1 LFIDNDPRLTY
12 RSHSTKTKEQPMPK
26 KKKEDNIQDIL
37 DRIEEDMAS
46 VREKAEELQEKLEN
60 CTCDEDEEDEEDED
74 FEDEDED

>member
-1 LFIDNDPRLTY
+1 
-12 RSHSTKTKEQPMPK
+12 MPK

-60 CTCDEDEEDEEDED
+60 CTCDEDEEDED
-74 FEDEDED
+74 FEDEEEDED

>member
-1 LFIDNDPRLTY
+1 ML
-12 RSHSTKTKEQPMPK
+12 SVSSTFNQNKGQSMPK

-60 CTCDEDEEDEEDED
+60 CTCDEDEEDED